1 MSKTDAWTRRLA
13 LLHILMARGKM
24 QTHQAA
30 RALEVG
36 RRTVLEDLK
45 ALSEHGVPIAPD
57 SEDARDTE
65 RAWVLEDA
73 WRRVGMSFGLAERL
87 SVRFGREMLE
97 GFLHE
102 TDLGRAF
109 SKLDDVVASHT
120 EGASAPKHDELA
132 RRFIYVQEP
141 AKRYGAHSHTMAELV
156 EAIVRTQPVSF
167 TYERAT
173 FPRTEKRHTNV
184 SPLTLAVY
192 RRGLYAIVQLHRGS
206 PVTFAIERMTH
217 FERNEE
223 LVFEY
228 PRKSEYDPN
237 KLLATRFGLSDDGKS
252 PEVVKLRFAPE
263 ARVFAE
269 ERVWMA
275 NQKVTVNDDG
285 GCDIEFKA
293 SGLEIVNR
301 IMEYGHFVE
310 VLAPARLRAD
320 VADRLTK
327 ALARYTS

>member
-1 MSKTDAWTRRLA
+1 MSKTDAWTRRLE

-30 RALEVG
+30 RALGVE

-57 SEDARDTE
+57 SEDARNPE

-73 WRRVGMSFGLAERL
+73 WRRVGMTFGLADRL

-120 EGASAPKHDELA
+120 EGRSSPAHDELA

-141 AKRYGAHSHTMAELV
+141 AKQYGAHSHTMAELV
-156 EAIVRTQPVSF
+156 EAIVRAQPVSF
-167 TYERAT
+167 TYTRAT
-173 FPRTEKRHTNV
+173 FPRTEKRHKNV
-184 SPLTLAVY
+184 SPYTLAVY
-192 RRGLYAIVQLHRGS
+192 RRGLYAIVQLHKGT
-206 PVTFAIERMTH
+206 PVTFAIERMSD
-217 FERNEE
+217 FERNEK

-228 PRKSEYDPN
+228 PRKSEYDPK
-237 KLLATRFGLSDDGKS
+237 KLLLTRFGLSDDGKA
-252 PEVVKLRFAPE
+252 PEVVRLRFAPE

-269 ERVWMA
+269 ERMWMA
-275 NQKVTVNDDG
+275 NQKVTPLEDG

-293 SGLEIVNR
+293 SGLEIINR

-310 VLAPARLRAD
+310 VLAPARLRNE
-320 VADRLTK
+320 VGDRLAK
-327 ALARYTS
+327 ALAHYRG